1 MGVREIRTGVGTYRR
16 ASDGEWG
23 FGMFGEEVDVH
34 EDDLERFDRLNP
46 EAPVEIEL
54 DEVDEIVS
62 DDPNGEPIE
71 IVGEKLPD
79 AEDASWTHARIDEYA
94 VGSGISYDGI
104 VAEDAAKPTR
114 AEKVAHILSKI
125 PAAVAVPAGSD
136 TPA

>member
-1 MGVREIRTGVGTYRR
+1 MGIREIRTGVGTYRR

-46 EAPVEIEL
+46 EAPAAIE
-54 DEVDEIVS
+54 VGEIVS

-71 IVGEKLPD
+71 LVGEKLPD

-94 VGSGISYDGI
+94 AGSGISYDGI

-125 PAAVAVPAGSD
+125 PAAVVIPAAGDSL
-136 TPA
+136 T